1 MTFGTSENMKAT
13 VDDLVE
19 QLLKEDRSAAIA
31 RWVAFMKNHDGFTV
45 TQFVKEL
52 RQRADQATDEEIRF
66 RLGMLL
72 NGLAPPK
79 RMGK

>member
-1 MTFGTSENMKAT
+1 
-13 VDDLVE
+13 
-19 QLLKEDRSAAIA
+19 
-31 RWVAFMKNHDGFTV
+31 MKNHDGFTV